1 MAHACHYP
9 PCRTETSPDIAFCPL
24 HWWALSTDRKAEILH
39 THRAGKATGRHPSM
53 PWLAAM
59 REAMADLYALDG
71 DVTAEAHSRALA
83 ARFRADLAGSV

>member
-9 PCRTETSPDIAFCPL
+9 PCRTETSPDLAFCPL
-24 HWWALSTDRKAEILH
+24 HWYALESNRKSAILYAYRVG
-39 THRAGKATGRHPSM
+39 RAAGRHPSR

-71 DVTAEAHSRALA
+71 DTTAEAHSRGLA
-83 ARFRADLAGSV
+83 ARFRADLDSV